1 MIETLKKTAQAA
13 VAALQ
18 QEGADKA
25 QASVSY
31 TITHEFNVDGGEF
44 SLFRTL
50 FDKQL
55 AMTAIQ
61 GGKRG
66 IVAQNRYDEATI
78 AASAKACLE
87 AAASAQPDE
96 NWDFA
101 PVSKNEDFVL
111 GEVKPDTDKLFARC
125 QELMAAVRE
134 RFPKI
139 IMEQMIV
146 SHKEIIRA
154 QANSYGVLFSTHQ
167 GSYEVMLMFSGHEGD
182 KASSFF
188 GSGVIADS
196 LDKPFLELGSIEKD
210 LGDVEKQI
218 ETTGVSGK
226 FEGTM
231 VVTPGCLGSL
241 FYSLLTDFAGEGG
254 LLSGTSPWKDK
265 LGEQVAD
272 ERITL
277 SLAPLDE
284 RIVCGSRTT
293 GEGFRAEN
301 YDVIQNGKLNAFV
314 LGLYASNKLKLPR
327 GKNDSMN
334 VIVAPGDASIDE
346 IVASIDKGIL
356 VGRFSGGAP
365 ASNGDFSGVA
375 KNSFLIENGKIGPA
389 LSETMISGNLA
400 DMLLHLRA
408 ISAEQVADGMGVLPY
423 MAVDGITISGK

>member
-1 MIETLKKTAQAA
+1 MIETLKKTAQDA

-18 QEGADKA
+18 AAGADKA
-25 QASVSY
+25 QANVSY

-61 GGKRG
+61 GGRKG
-66 IVAQNRYDEATI
+66 IVAQNRYDEATLRE
-78 AASAKACLE
+78 SAKACLE

-101 PVSKNEDFVL
+101 PLSQNEDFVQ
-111 GEVKPDTDKLFARC
+111 GEPTPDTDKLFFRC
-125 QELMAAVRE
+125 QELMEAVKTK
-134 RFPKI
+134 FPKI

-146 SHKEIIRA
+146 AHKEVLKA
-154 QANSYGVLFSTHQ
+154 KANSYGVLFSTHQ
-167 GSYEVMLMFSGHEGD
+167 GSYQVQLMFSAHEGE

-188 GSGVIADS
+188 GGGVIADN

-210 LGDVEKQI
+210 LADVERQI
-218 ETTGVSGK
+218 DTTSVGGK

-231 VVTPGCLGSL
+231 VVTPGCVGEL
-241 FYSLLTDFAGEGG
+241 FYSLLADFAGEGG

-265 LGEQVAD
+265 LGEKVAD

-284 RIVCGSRTT
+284 QIVCGDRTT
-293 GEGFRAEN
+293 GDGFRAEN
-301 YDVIQNGKLNAFV
+301 FDIIKDGKLNAFY
-314 LGLYASNKLKLPR
+314 LGLYAANKLQLPR
-327 GKNDSMN
+327 GKNDSFN
-334 VIVAPGDASIDE
+334 VVIAPGNKPIADI
-346 IVASIDKGIL
+346 IASIDKGIL
-356 VGRFSGGAP
+356 VGRFSGGQP
-365 ASNGDFSGVA
+365 SSNGDFSGVA

-389 LSETMISGNLA
+389 LSETMIAGNMA
-400 DMLLHLRA
+400 DMLNRLRD
-408 ISAEQVADGMGVLPY
+408 ISSEQVADGMMALPY
-423 MAVDGITISGK
+423 MAFDGITISGK

>member
-1 MIETLKKTAQAA
+1 MIESLKKTAQSA
-13 VAALQ
+13 VSALQ
-18 QEGADKA
+18 AAGADKA
-25 QASVSY
+25 QANVSY

-55 AMTAIQ
+55 AMTAVQ
-61 GGKRG
+61 GGKKG
-66 IVAQNRYDEATI
+66 TVAQNRYDEETI
-78 AASAKACLE
+78 AASARACLE

-101 PVSKNEDFVL
+101 PVSQNEDFVQ
-111 GEVKPDTDKLFARC
+111 GEPKPDTDKLFFRC
-125 QELMAAVRE
+125 QELMAGVRE

-146 SHKEIIRA
+146 AHKEVYRA
-154 QANSYGVLFSTHQ
+154 QANSYGVLFSAHE
-167 GSYEVMLMFSGHEGD
+167 GCYEVQLMFSGHDGD

-196 LDKPFLELGSIEKD
+196 LDKPFLELGSIAED
-210 LGDVEKQI
+210 LENVEKQI
-218 ETTGVSGK
+218 ETTVVDGK

-231 VVTPGCLGSL
+231 VLMPGCVVSL
-241 FYSLLTDFAGEGG
+241 FYTLLSDFAGEGG

-265 LGEQVAD
+265 LGEKVAD
-272 ERITL
+272 ERITI

-284 RIVCGSRTT
+284 RIVCGSRIT

-301 YDVIQNGKLNAFV
+301 FDIIKDGKLNAFY
-314 LGLYASNKLKLPR
+314 LGLYAANKLQLPR
-327 GKNDSMN
+327 GKNDSFN
-334 VIVAPGDASIDE
+334 VVIAPGNKPIADI
-346 IVASIDKGIL
+346 IASIDKGIL
-356 VGRFSGGAP
+356 VGRFSGGQP

-389 LSETMISGNLA
+389 LSETMVSGNMA
-400 DMLLHLRA
+400 DMLNRLRA
-408 ISAEQVADGMGVLPY
+408 ISLEQVADGMTVLPY
-423 MAVDGITISGK
+423 MAFDGITISGK

>member
-1 MIETLKKTAQAA
+1 MIETLKQTAQNA

-18 QEGADKA
+18 KEGADKA
-25 QASVSY
+25 QALVSY
-31 TITHEFNVDGGEF
+31 AVTHEFNVDGGEF

-61 GGKRG
+61 GGKKG
-66 IVAQNRYDEATI
+66 TVAQNRYDEATI
-78 AASAKACLE
+78 AQSAKACLE

-101 PVSKNEDFVL
+101 TVSQNEDFVL
-111 GEVKPDTDKLFARC
+111 GEVKPDTDRLFERC
-125 QELMAAVRE
+125 RELMADIKAK
-134 RFPKI
+134 FPKI

-146 SHKEIIRA
+146 AHKEIIRV
-154 QANSYGVLFSTHQ
+154 QSNSYGVLFSTHQ
-167 GSYEVMLMFSGHEGD
+167 GQYEVMLMFSGHEGD

-188 GSGVIADS
+188 GSGVVTDS
-196 LDKPFLELGSIEKD
+196 LDRPFMALGSIEKD
-210 LGDVEKQI
+210 LADVEKQI
-218 ETTGVSGK
+218 ETTSVSGK

-231 VVTPGCLGSL
+231 VLMPGCVGEL
-241 FYSLLTDFAGEGG
+241 FYSLLYNFAGEGG
-254 LLSGTSPWKDK
+254 LLTGTSPWKDK

-284 RIVCGSRTT
+284 RIVCGPRTT
-293 GEGFRAEN
+293 AEGFRAEN
-301 YDVIQNGKLNAFV
+301 FDIIKDGRLNAFL

-334 VIVAPGDASIDE
+334 AIIAPGDRSIDE
-346 IVASIDKGIL
+346 IIASIDKGIL

-389 LSETMISGNLA
+389 LSETMISGNLG
-400 DMLLHLRA
+400 DMLNRLRA
-408 ISAEQVADGMGVLPY
+408 ISSEQVADGMSVLPY
-423 MAVDGITISGK
+423 MAFDGITISGK

>member
-1 MIETLKKTAQAA
+1 MIEILKKTAQAA

-55 AMTAIQ
+55 AMTALQ

-66 IVAQNRYDEATI
+66 VVAQNRYDEDTI

-134 RFPKI
+134 KFPKI

-167 GSYEVMLMFSGHEGD
+167 GSYEVMLMFSAHEGD

-188 GSGVIADS
+188 GSGVVADS

-210 LGDVEKQI
+210 LSDVEKQI

-241 FYSLLTDFAGEGG
+241 FYSLLTDFAGEMG
-254 LLSGTSPWKDK
+254 LLAGTSPWKDK

-293 GEGFRAEN
+293 GEGFRAEDF
-301 YDVIQNGKLNAFV
+301 DVIRNGKLNAFA

-334 VIVAPGDASIDE
+334 VIVAPGDRSIDE
-346 IVASIDKGIL
+346 IIASIDKGIL

-389 LSETMISGNLA
+389 LSETMISGNMA
-400 DMLLHLRA
+400 DMLMNLRA
-408 ISAEQVADGMGVLPY
+408 ISSEQVADGASVLPY
-423 MAVDGITISGK
+423 MAFDGITISGK

>member
-1 MIETLKKTAQAA
+1 MIESLKKTAQSA
-13 VAALQ
+13 VSALQ
-18 QEGADKA
+18 AAGADKA
-25 QASVSY
+25 QANVSY

-61 GGKRG
+61 GGKKG
-66 IVAQNRYDEATI
+66 TVAQNRYDEETI
-78 AASAKACLE
+78 AASARACLE

-101 PVSKNEDFVL
+101 PVSQNEDFVQ
-111 GEVKPDTDKLFARC
+111 GEPKPDTDKLFFRC
-125 QELMAAVRE
+125 QELMAGVRE

-146 SHKEIIRA
+146 AHKEVYRA
-154 QANSYGVLFSTHQ
+154 QANSYGVLFSAHE
-167 GSYEVMLMFSGHEGD
+167 GCYEVQLMFSGHDGD

-196 LDKPFLELGSIEKD
+196 LDKPFLELGSIEED
-210 LGDVEKQI
+210 LANVEKQI
-218 ETTGVSGK
+218 ETTVVDGK

-231 VVTPGCLGSL
+231 VLMPGCVVSL
-241 FYSLLTDFAGEGG
+241 FYTLLSDFAGEGG

-265 LGEQVAD
+265 LGEKVAD
-272 ERITL
+272 ERITI

-284 RIVCGSRTT
+284 RIVCGSRIT

-301 YDVIQNGKLNAFV
+301 FDIIKDGKLNAFY
-314 LGLYASNKLKLPR
+314 LGLYAANKLQLPR
-327 GKNDSMN
+327 GKNDSFN
-334 VIVAPGDASIDE
+334 VVIAPGNKPIADI
-346 IVASIDKGIL
+346 IASIDKGIL
-356 VGRFSGGAP
+356 VGRFSGGQP

-389 LSETMISGNLA
+389 LSETMIAGNMA
-400 DMLLHLRA
+400 DMLNRLRD
-408 ISAEQVADGMGVLPY
+408 ISSEQVADGMMALPY
-423 MAVDGITISGK
+423 MAFDGITISGK

>member
-1 MIETLKKTAQAA
+1 MIETLKKTAQNA

-18 QEGADKA
+18 NAGADKA
-25 QASVSY
+25 QASVAY
-31 TITHEFNVDGGEF
+31 TVTHEFNVDGGEF

-61 GGKRG
+61 GGKKG
-66 IVAQNRYDEATI
+66 TVAQNRYDEETI
-78 AASAKACLE
+78 AASARACLE

-101 PVSKNEDFVL
+101 PVSQNEDFVQ
-111 GEVKPDTDKLFARC
+111 GEPKPDTDKLFFRC
-125 QELMAAVRE
+125 QELMASVKE
-134 RFPKI
+134 RYPKI

-167 GSYEVMLMFSGHEGD
+167 GQYEVMLMFSGHDGD

-196 LDKPFLELGSIEKD
+196 LDKPFLELGSIAED
-210 LGDVEKQI
+210 LENVEKQI
-218 ETTGVSGK
+218 ETTVVDGK

-231 VVTPGCLGSL
+231 VLMPGCVVSL
-241 FYSLLTDFAGEGG
+241 FYTLLSDFAGEGG

-265 LGEQVAD
+265 LGEKVAD

-284 RIVCGSRTT
+284 RIVCGDRTT
-293 GEGFRAEN
+293 SDGFRAEN
-301 YDVIQNGKLNAFV
+301 FDIIKDGKLSAFF
-314 LGLYASNKLKLPR
+314 LSLYAANKLKLPR
-327 GKNDSMN
+327 GKNDSFN
-334 VIVAPGDASIDE
+334 VVIAPGDKSIDE
-346 IVASIDKGIL
+346 IISTIDRGI
-356 VGRFSGGAP
+356 VIGRFSGGQP
-365 ASNGDFSGVA
+365 SSNGDFSGVA

-389 LSETMISGNLA
+389 LSETMIAGNLA
-400 DMLLHLRA
+400 DMLNHLRA
-408 ISAEQVADGMGVLPY
+408 ISREQVADGMSVLPY
-423 MAVDGITISGK
+423 MVFDGITISGK

>member
-1 MIETLKKTAQAA
+1 MIETLKKTAQNA

-18 QEGADKA
+18 REGADKA
-25 QASVSY
+25 QAGVSY
-31 TITHEFNVDGGEF
+31 TVTHEFNVDGGEF

-55 AMTAIQ
+55 AMTAIR
-61 GGKRG
+61 GGRKG
-66 IVAQNRYDEATI
+66 TVAQNRYDEATI
-78 AASAKACLE
+78 AEAAKACLE

-101 PVSKNEDFVL
+101 PVSRNEDFVL
-111 GEVKPDTDKLFARC
+111 GEVTPDTDRLFDRC
-125 QELMAAVRE
+125 RELMADVKA

-146 SHKEIIRA
+146 SHKEVIRV

-167 GSYEVMLMFSGHEGD
+167 GQYEVMLMFSAHDGD

-188 GSGVIADS
+188 GSGVVTDS
-196 LDKPFLELGSIEKD
+196 LDKPFMALGSIEKD
-210 LGDVEKQI
+210 LSNVERQI
-218 ETTGVSGK
+218 ETTSVSGK

-231 VVTPGCLGSL
+231 VLMPGCVGEL
-241 FYSLLTDFAGEGG
+241 FYSLLSDFAGEMG

-265 LGEQVAD
+265 LGEMVAD
-272 ERITL
+272 ERFTL

-284 RIVCGSRTT
+284 RIVCGPRTT

-301 YDVIQNGKLNAFV
+301 FNVIEKGRLNAFL
-314 LGLYASNKLKLPR
+314 LGLYASNKLRLPR
-327 GKNDSMN
+327 GGNDSMN
-334 VIVAPGDASIDE
+334 AIVAPGDRSIDE
-346 IVASIDKGIL
+346 IIASVDKGIL

-365 ASNGDFSGVA
+365 SSNGDFSGVA

-400 DMLLHLRA
+400 DMLLKLRA
-408 ISAEQVADGMGVLPY
+408 ISSEQVADGMGVLPY
-423 MAVDGITISGK
+423 MAFDGITISGK

>member
-1 MIETLKKTAQAA
+1 MIETLKQTAQAA

-18 QEGADKA
+18 NAGADKA
-25 QASVSY
+25 QASVAY
-31 TITHEFNVDGGEF
+31 TVTHEFNVDGGEF

-61 GGKRG
+61 GGKKG
-66 IVAQNRYDEATI
+66 TVAQNRYDEATI
-78 AASAKACLE
+78 AESAKACLE
-87 AAASAQPDE
+87 AAHSAQPDE

-101 PVSKNEDFVL
+101 PVSQNEDFVL
-111 GEVKPDTDKLFARC
+111 GEVKPDTDKLFERC
-125 QELMAAVRE
+125 RELMADVKA

-146 SHKEIIRA
+146 AHREIIRV

-167 GSYEVMLMFSGHEGD
+167 GQYEVQLMFSGHDGD

-188 GSGVIADS
+188 GSGVVTDS
-196 LDKPFLELGSIEKD
+196 LDRPFMALGSIEKD
-210 LGDVEKQI
+210 LENVEKQI
-218 ETTGVSGK
+218 ETTPVSGK
-226 FEGTM
+226 LQGTM
-231 VVTPGCLGSL
+231 VLTPGCVMSL
-241 FYSLLTDFAGEGG
+241 FYSLLSDFAGEGG

-265 LGEQVAD
+265 LGQMVAD

-301 YDVIQNGKLNAFV
+301 FDIIQDGKLNAFL
-314 LGLYASNKLKLPR
+314 LGLYAANKLQLPR
-327 GKNDSMN
+327 GRNDSMN
-334 VIVAPGDASIDE
+334 VVVAPGDASIDQ
-346 IVASIDKGIL
+346 IIASIDRGIL

-389 LSETMISGNLA
+389 LSETMIAGNLA
-400 DMLLHLRA
+400 DMLNHLRA
-408 ISAEQVADGMGVLPY
+408 ISSEQVMDGMSVLPY
-423 MAVDGITISGK
+423 MAFDGITISGK